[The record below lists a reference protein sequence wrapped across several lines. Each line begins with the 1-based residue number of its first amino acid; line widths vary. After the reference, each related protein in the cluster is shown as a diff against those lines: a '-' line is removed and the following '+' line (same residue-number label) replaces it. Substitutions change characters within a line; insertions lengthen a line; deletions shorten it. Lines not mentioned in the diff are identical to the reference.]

1 VFYEDVGFWKAKTNP
16 AGGRCQILDGNLEFG
31 ELSPHVIG
39 YDSEEEETEP
49 DPSEDRKRSD
59 GTARKPEVPDARA
72 KSRKKPWGTI
82 GEREMKGLASHLGKA
97 WEHDGE
103 EPSQDDGAERREA
116 IMDYV
121 GMVEAGPSSAQEAM
135 ESKERS
141 EWESAIKEEIA
152 NLERLKTWIVV
163 DKIPDGCKPITSR
176 LVLQRKLNAEGSH
189 DRYKARLV
197 AHGFKQQ
204 PGVDFVRT
212 YAPLVSMSTV
222 RLILSFAAVR
232 DYEIHQL
239 DVVTAFL
246 ESRIKEEIYLQLPI
260 GFSVVDNAEPQGYS
274 IAYTG
279 ELNPIYV
286 RILRSLYGLRQAALN
301 WYERLDYELR
311 KSGFRKSTWE
321 AGVYFWSEF
330 IFLVWVDD
338 ILLVGGS
345 DEVKATRKILQEAF
359 TIRDMG
365 PISHFLG
372 LRIERNRLHRTLTI
386 DQEGYVNQMLRRFH
400 MEAEKGVSTPIEP
413 GTSLLRRKGTPT
425 VYPES
430 EHSIHIHINE
440 EEEREADQKEYQ
452 EIVGSLNYA
461 AIATLPDISFA
472 IGVLGRFASDPAK
485 RHMTMAIGVMRYL
498 KKTSHLRLQLGQRN
512 EESQIGS
519 SVVLYTDSDFAG
531 DPNSLKSTTGM
542 LLQDRYG
549 STVAWH
555 SKKQTITAKSTA
567 DAEFIMTATSTYEA
581 VWVHKIDIELHSLPH
596 LCPQPYIPLHVYSDN
611 QANVQNA
618 NIGIHQTR
626 SKTVGV
632 KFHWLIDQVND
643 GTITITLIPTTAMLA
658 DGFTKPYGRLK
669 QEEFI
674 LKLGLTRC

>member
-1 VFYEDVGFWKAKTNP
+1 
-16 AGGRCQILDGNLEFG
+16 LL
-31 ELSPHVIG
+31 
-39 YDSEEEETEP
+39 
-49 DPSEDRKRSD
+49 
-59 GTARKPEVPDARA
+59 
-72 KSRKKPWGTI
+72 
-82 GEREMKGLASHLGKA
+82 
-97 WEHDGE
+97 
-103 EPSQDDGAERREA
+103 
-116 IMDYV
+116 
-121 GMVEAGPSSAQEAM
+121 
-135 ESKERS
+135 
-141 EWESAIKEEIA
+141 
-152 NLERLKTWIVV
+152 
-163 DKIPDGCKPITSR
+163 
-176 LVLQRKLNAEGSH
+176 
-189 DRYKARLV
+189 
-197 AHGFKQQ
+197 
-204 PGVDFVRT
+204 
-212 YAPLVSMSTV
+212 
-222 RLILSFAAVR
+222 
-232 DYEIHQL
+232 
-239 DVVTAFL
+239 
-246 ESRIKEEIYLQLPI
+246 
-260 GFSVVDNAEPQGYS
+260 
-274 IAYTG
+274 
-279 ELNPIYV
+279 
-286 RILRSLYGLRQAALN
+286 
-301 WYERLDYELR
+301 
-311 KSGFRKSTWE
+311 
-321 AGVYFWSEF
+321 
-330 IFLVWVDD
+330 WVDD

-345 DEVKATRKILQEAF
+345 DEVKATRKILLEAF

-400 MEAEKGVSTPIEP
+400 MQAEKGVSTPIEP

-430 EHSIHIHINE
+430 EHSIHMHINE

-461 AIATLPDISFA
+461 AIATRPDISFA
-472 IGVLGRFASDPAK
+472 IGVLGRFALDPAK
-485 RHMTMAIGVMRYL
+485 QHMNMAIRVMRYL

-519 SVVLYTDSDFAG
+519 SVVLYTNSDFAG

-555 SKKQTITAKSTA
+555 SKKQTITAKSTV
-567 DAEFIMTATSTYEA
+567 DAEFIATAMCTDEA

-596 LCPQPYIPLHVYSDN
+596 LRPPPYIPLHVYSDN

-626 SKTVGV
+626 SKTVRV

-643 GTITITLIPTTAMLA
+643 GTITITHIPTTAMLA